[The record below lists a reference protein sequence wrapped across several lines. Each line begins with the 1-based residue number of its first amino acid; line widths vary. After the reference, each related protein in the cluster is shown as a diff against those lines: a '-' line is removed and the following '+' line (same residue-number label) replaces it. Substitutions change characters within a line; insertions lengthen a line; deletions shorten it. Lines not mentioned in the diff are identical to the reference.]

1 MNYELLNHFNT
12 TGTKLLLLIIVM
24 DIAFGVIRAIKE
36 RKVNST
42 IGIDGMIRK
51 VAMITAMLFLIG
63 IDLLIPIDLIGF
75 IPVPVKD
82 YLNFNRVGIDSLFS
96 ILFIIF
102 ESLSV
107 LKNMIKC
114 ELPIPTKFQDFLEKI
129 MSEYT
134 DELKN
139 NESEEK

>member
-1 MNYELLNHFNT
+1 MNYELLKHFNT
-12 TGTKLLLLIIVM
+12 TGTKLLLLIIIM
-24 DIAFGVIRAIKE
+24 DVVFGVIRAIKE

-51 VAMITAMLFLIG
+51 VGMMTAMLFLIG
-63 IDLLIPIDLIGF
+63 IDLIIPIDLIGF
-75 IPVPVKD
+75 IPEPIKN
-82 YLNFNRVGIDSLFS
+82 YINLKRVGIDSLFS
-96 ILFIIF
+96 ILFITF

-114 ELPIPTKFQDFLEKI
+114 ELPIPQKLQDFLEKI

>member
-24 DIAFGVIRAIKE
+24 DIVFGIIRAMKE

-51 VAMITAMLFLIG
+51 VGMMIAMVFLIG
-63 IDLLIPIDLIGF
+63 IDLLIPIDLICF
-75 IPVPVKD
+75 IPEPVKD
-82 YLNFNRVGIDSLFS
+82 FLNFNRVGIDSLFS
-96 ILFIIF
+96 ILFVIF

-114 ELPIPTKFQDFLEKI
+114 ELPIPRKLQDFLEKI

>member
-75 IPVPVKD
+75 IPEPVKD
-82 YLNFNRVGIDSLFS
+82 YLNFDRVGIDSLFS
-96 ILFIIF
+96 ILFITF

-114 ELPIPTKFQDFLEKI
+114 ELPIPQKLQDFLEKI
-129 MSEYT
+129 MTEYT

>member
-1 MNYELLNHFNT
+1 MSYEILNHFNT

-51 VAMITAMLFLIG
+51 VAMITAMIFLIG

-75 IPVPVKD
+75 IPEPVKD
-82 YLNFNRVGIDSLFS
+82 YLNFDRVGIDSLFS
-96 ILFIIF
+96 ILFVIF

-114 ELPIPTKFQDFLEKI
+114 ELPIPQKLQDFLEKI

>member
-1 MNYELLNHFNT
+1 MNYELLKHFNT

-75 IPVPVKD
+75 IPEPVKV
-82 YLNFNRVGIDSLFS
+82 YLNFDRVGIDSLFS
-96 ILFIIF
+96 ILFITF

-114 ELPIPTKFQDFLEKI
+114 ELPIPQKLQDFLEKI
-129 MSEYT
+129 MTEYT

>member
-1 MNYELLNHFNT
+1 MNYELLTHFNT
-12 TGTKLLLLIIVM
+12 TGTKLLFLIIIM
-24 DIAFGVIRAIKE
+24 DIVFGVIRAIKE

-63 IDLLIPIDLIGF
+63 IDLIIPIDLIGF
-75 IPVPVKD
+75 IPEPVKD
-82 YLNFNRVGIDSLFS
+82 YLNFDRVGIDSLFS
-96 ILFIIF
+96 ILFITF

-114 ELPIPTKFQDFLEKI
+114 ELPIPQKLQDFLEKI

>member
-1 MNYELLNHFNT
+1 MNYEILSHFIT
-12 TGTKLLLLIIVM
+12 TGTKLLLIIIVM
-24 DIAFGVIRAIKE
+24 DIVFGVIRAIKE

-75 IPVPVKD
+75 IPEPVKD
-82 YLNFNRVGIDSLFS
+82 YLNFDRVGIDSLFS
-96 ILFIIF
+96 ILFITF

-114 ELPIPTKFQDFLEKI
+114 ELPIPQKLQDFLEKI

>member
-1 MNYELLNHFNT
+1 MNFELLKHFNT

-24 DIAFGVIRAIKE
+24 DIVFGIIRAIKE

-75 IPVPVKD
+75 IPEPVKD

-96 ILFIIF
+96 ILFVIF

-114 ELPIPTKFQDFLEKI
+114 ELPIPKKLQNFLEKI

-134 DELKN
+134 NELKN

>member
-1 MNYELLNHFNT
+1 MNYEILSHFNT

-75 IPVPVKD
+75 IPEPVKD
-82 YLNFNRVGIDSLFS
+82 YLNFDRVGIDSLFS

-107 LKNMIKC
+107 FKNMIKC
-114 ELPIPTKFQDFLEKI
+114 ELPIPTKLQDFLEKI

>member
-1 MNYELLNHFNT
+1 MNYELLKHFNT
-12 TGTKLLLLIIVM
+12 TGTKLLLLIIIM
-24 DIAFGVIRAIKE
+24 DVVFGVIRAIKE
-36 RKVNST
+36 KRVNST

-51 VAMITAMLFLIG
+51 VGMMTAMLFLIG

-75 IPVPVKD
+75 IPEPVKD

-96 ILFIIF
+96 ILFITF

-114 ELPIPTKFQDFLEKI
+114 ELPIPQKLQDFLEKI

>member
-36 RKVNST
+36 KKVNST
-42 IGIDGMIRK
+42 IGINGMIRK
-51 VAMITAMLFLIG
+51 VAMLTAMLFLIG

-75 IPVPVKD
+75 IPEPVKD

-96 ILFIIF
+96 ILFITF

-114 ELPIPTKFQDFLEKI
+114 ELPIPQKLQDFLEKI
-129 MSEYT
+129 MLEYT

>member
-24 DIAFGVIRAIKE
+24 DIVFGVIRAIKE

-51 VAMITAMLFLIG
+51 VAMITAMLFLIE

-75 IPVPVKD
+75 IPEPVKD
-82 YLNFNRVGIDSLFS
+82 YLNFDRVGIDSLFS
-96 ILFIIF
+96 ILFITF

-114 ELPIPTKFQDFLEKI
+114 ELPIPQKLQDFLEKI

>member
-75 IPVPVKD
+75 IPEPVKD

-96 ILFIIF
+96 ILFITF

-114 ELPIPTKFQDFLEKI
+114 ELPIPQKLQDFLEKI

>member
-24 DIAFGVIRAIKE
+24 DIVFGIIRAMKE

-51 VAMITAMLFLIG
+51 VGMMTAMLFLIG
-63 IDLLIPIDLIGF
+63 IDLLIPIDLICF
-75 IPVPVKD
+75 IPEPVKD
-82 YLNFNRVGIDSLFS
+82 YLNFDRVGIDSLFS
-96 ILFIIF
+96 ILFVIF

-114 ELPIPTKFQDFLEKI
+114 ELPIPRKLQDFLEKI

>member
-1 MNYELLNHFNT
+1 MNYEILSHFNT
-12 TGTKLLLLIIVM
+12 TGVKLLMLIIVM
-24 DIAFGVIRAIKE
+24 DIVFGVIRALKE
-36 RKVNST
+36 RKINST

-75 IPVPVKD
+75 IPEPVKN
-82 YLNFNRVGIDSLFS
+82 YLNFDRVGIDSLFS
-96 ILFIIF
+96 ILFITF

-114 ELPIPTKFQDFLEKI
+114 ELPIPRKLQDFLEKI
-129 MSEYT
+129 MTEYT
-134 DELKN
+134 DEIKI

>member
-1 MNYELLNHFNT
+1 MNYELLKHFNT

-24 DIAFGVIRAIKE
+24 DIVFGVIRAIKE

-51 VAMITAMLFLIG
+51 VGMMTAMLFLIG

-75 IPVPVKD
+75 IPEPVKD

-96 ILFIIF
+96 ILFITF

-114 ELPIPTKFQDFLEKI
+114 ELPIPQKLQDFLEKI

>member
-51 VAMITAMLFLIG
+51 VGMMTAILFLIG

-82 YLNFNRVGIDSLFS
+82 YLNFDRVGIDSLFS
-96 ILFIIF
+96 ILFITF

-114 ELPIPTKFQDFLEKI
+114 ELPIPQKLQDFLEKI

>member
-1 MNYELLNHFNT
+1 
-12 TGTKLLLLIIVM
+12 M
-24 DIAFGVIRAIKE
+24 DIVFGVIRAIKE

-51 VAMITAMLFLIG
+51 VGMMTAMLFLIG

-75 IPVPVKD
+75 IPEPVKD

-96 ILFIIF
+96 ILFITF

-114 ELPIPTKFQDFLEKI
+114 ELPIPTKLQDFLEKI

>member
-75 IPVPVKD
+75 IPEPIKD
-82 YLNFNRVGIDSLFS
+82 YLNFDRVGIDSLFS
-96 ILFIIF
+96 ILFITF

-114 ELPIPTKFQDFLEKI
+114 ELPIPKKLQDFLEKI
-129 MSEYT
+129 MLEYT

>member
-24 DIAFGVIRAIKE
+24 DIVFGVIRAIKE

-63 IDLLIPIDLIGF
+63 IDLLIPVNLIGF
-75 IPVPVKD
+75 IPEPVKD
-82 YLNFNRVGIDSLFS
+82 YLNFDRVGIDSLFS
-96 ILFIIF
+96 ILFITF

-114 ELPIPTKFQDFLEKI
+114 ELPIPQKLQDFLEKI

>member
-1 MNYELLNHFNT
+1 MNYELLKHFNT

-24 DIAFGVIRAIKE
+24 DIVFGVIRAIKE

-51 VAMITAMLFLIG
+51 VGMITAMLFLIG

-75 IPVPVKD
+75 IPEPVKD

-96 ILFIIF
+96 ILFITF

-114 ELPIPTKFQDFLEKI
+114 ELPIPQKLQDFLEKI

>member
-75 IPVPVKD
+75 IPEPVKD
-82 YLNFNRVGIDSLFS
+82 YLNFDRVGINSLFS
-96 ILFIIF
+96 ILFITF

-114 ELPIPTKFQDFLEKI
+114 ELPIPQKLQDFLEKI

>member
-1 MNYELLNHFNT
+1 MNYEILSHFYT

-24 DIAFGVIRAIKE
+24 DIVFGVIRAIKE

-75 IPVPVKD
+75 IPEPVKD
-82 YLNFNRVGIDSLFS
+82 YLNFDRVGIDSLFS
-96 ILFIIF
+96 ILFITF

-114 ELPIPTKFQDFLEKI
+114 ELPIPQKLQDFLEKI

>member
-63 IDLLIPIDLIGF
+63 IDLLIPVDLIGF
-75 IPVPVKD
+75 IPEPVKD
-82 YLNFNRVGIDSLFS
+82 YLNFDRVGIDSLFS
-96 ILFIIF
+96 ILFITF

-114 ELPIPTKFQDFLEKI
+114 ELPIPQKLQDFLEKI

-134 DELKN
+134 NELKN

>member
-1 MNYELLNHFNT
+1 MNYELLKHFNT
-12 TGTKLLLLIIVM
+12 TGTKLLLLIIIM
-24 DIAFGVIRAIKE
+24 DVVFGVIRAIKE

-51 VAMITAMLFLIG
+51 VGMMIAMLFLIG

-75 IPVPVKD
+75 IPEPVKD

-96 ILFIIF
+96 ILFITF

-114 ELPIPTKFQDFLEKI
+114 ELPIPQKLQDFLEKI

>member
-24 DIAFGVIRAIKE
+24 DIVFGVIRAIKE

-51 VAMITAMLFLIG
+51 VAMITAMIFLIG

-75 IPVPVKD
+75 IPEPVKD
-82 YLNFNRVGIDSLFS
+82 YLNFDRVGIDSLFS
-96 ILFIIF
+96 ILFITF

-114 ELPIPTKFQDFLEKI
+114 ELPIPQKLQDFLEKI
-129 MSEYT
+129 MTEYT

>member
-24 DIAFGVIRAIKE
+24 DIVFGVIRAIKE

-51 VAMITAMLFLIG
+51 VGMMTAMLFLIG

-75 IPVPVKD
+75 IPEPVKD
-82 YLNFNRVGIDSLFS
+82 YLNFDRVGIDSLFS
-96 ILFIIF
+96 ILFITF

-114 ELPIPTKFQDFLEKI
+114 ELPIPQKLQDFLEKI

>member
-51 VAMITAMLFLIG
+51 VSMITAMLFLIG

-75 IPVPVKD
+75 IPEPVKD
-82 YLNFNRVGIDSLFS
+82 YLNFDRVGIDSLFS
-96 ILFIIF
+96 ILFITF

-114 ELPIPTKFQDFLEKI
+114 ELPIPQKLQDFLEKI
-129 MSEYT
+129 MTEYT

>member
-24 DIAFGVIRAIKE
+24 DITFGVIRAIKE

-51 VAMITAMLFLIG
+51 VGMMTAMLFLIG

-75 IPVPVKD
+75 IPEPVKD
-82 YLNFNRVGIDSLFS
+82 YLNFDRVGIDSLFS
-96 ILFIIF
+96 ILFITF

-114 ELPIPTKFQDFLEKI
+114 ELPIPQKLQDFLEKI
-129 MSEYT
+129 MSDYT

>member
-75 IPVPVKD
+75 IPEPVKD
-82 YLNFNRVGIDSLFS
+82 YLNFDRVGIDSLFS
-96 ILFIIF
+96 ILFVIF

-114 ELPIPTKFQDFLEKI
+114 ELPIPQKLQDFLEKI

>member
-24 DIAFGVIRAIKE
+24 DIVFGVIRAIKE

-51 VAMITAMLFLIG
+51 VGMMTAMLFLIG
-63 IDLLIPIDLIGF
+63 IDLLIPVDLIGF
-75 IPVPVKD
+75 IPEPVKD
-82 YLNFNRVGIDSLFS
+82 YLNFDRVGIDSLFS
-96 ILFIIF
+96 ILFITF

-114 ELPIPTKFQDFLEKI
+114 ELPIPQKLQDFLEKI
-129 MSEYT
+129 MSDYT

>member
-12 TGTKLLLLIIVM
+12 TGTKLLLLIIAM
-24 DIAFGVIRAIKE
+24 DITFGVIRAIKE

-51 VAMITAMLFLIG
+51 VGMMTAMLFLIG
-63 IDLLIPIDLIGF
+63 IDLLIPFDLIGF
-75 IPVPVKD
+75 IPEPVKD
-82 YLNFNRVGIDSLFS
+82 YLNFDRVGIDSLFS
-96 ILFIIF
+96 ILFITF

-114 ELPIPTKFQDFLEKI
+114 ELPIPKKLQDFLEKI
-129 MSEYT
+129 MLEYT

>member
-75 IPVPVKD
+75 IPEPVKD

-96 ILFIIF
+96 ILFITF

-114 ELPIPTKFQDFLEKI
+114 ELPIPQKLQDFLEKI
-129 MSEYT
+129 MAEYT

>member
-75 IPVPVKD
+75 IPEPVKD
-82 YLNFNRVGIDSLFS
+82 YLNFDRVGIDSLFS
-96 ILFIIF
+96 ILFITF

-114 ELPIPTKFQDFLEKI
+114 ELPIPQKLQDFLEKI

>member
-1 MNYELLNHFNT
+1 MNYELLTHFNT
-12 TGTKLLLLIIVM
+12 TGTKLLFLIIIM
-24 DIAFGVIRAIKE
+24 DIVFGVIRAIKE

-51 VAMITAMLFLIG
+51 VGMMTAMLFLIG

-75 IPVPVKD
+75 IPEPVKD

-96 ILFIIF
+96 ILFITF

-114 ELPIPTKFQDFLEKI
+114 ELPIPVKLQDFLEKI
-129 MSEYT
+129 MTEYT